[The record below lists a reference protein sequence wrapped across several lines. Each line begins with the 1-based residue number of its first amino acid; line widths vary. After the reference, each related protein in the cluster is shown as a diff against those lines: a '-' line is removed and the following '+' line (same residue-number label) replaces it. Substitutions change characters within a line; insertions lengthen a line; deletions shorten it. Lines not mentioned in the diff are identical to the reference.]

1 MFFMLISNPVDLQ
14 YIIYDTNGFIADVG
28 GYLGLLLGQSIYG
41 LYEVVSNW
49 LGYRL
54 IKCHRAEAGIKYA
67 A

>member
-1 MFFMLISNPVDLQ
+1 MLSNPIDLQ
-14 YIIYDTNGFIADVG
+14 YKIYDTNGFIADVG

-54 IKCHRAEAGIKYA
+54 IKRHTTESTIKSA